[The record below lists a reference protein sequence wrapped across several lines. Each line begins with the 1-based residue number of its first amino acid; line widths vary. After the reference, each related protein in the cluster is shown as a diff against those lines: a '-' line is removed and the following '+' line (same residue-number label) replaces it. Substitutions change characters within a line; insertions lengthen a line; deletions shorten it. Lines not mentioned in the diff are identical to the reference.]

1 MTDKRIARILRVKA
15 FAKINLSL
23 RVLGTRGDGYH
34 ELQTRFQSIALHD
47 TLSFGVRPGPFQI
60 DCDDPECP
68 IDETNLVWRA
78 AERMWR
84 LAGKKGRL
92 EGLRVRIAKRIPM
105 QAGLG
110 GGSSDAAATVRSL
123 AALWRIPVRALDLG
137 QLAADLGADV
147 PFFSQGGT
155 ALGVERGDV
164 LVPLHDEPGSWVV
177 LVLPGF
183 GVRTADAYRWWNE
196 EHPSGAVSRPDAETL
211 NDLQAPVARRHPQ
224 IARIVKHLVRAG
236 ASQAAMSGSGSAV
249 FGLFTTRARAESAR
263 AALVERSYRTILTR
277 TIDRS
282 AFRAMSRPACG
293 RTWRKMS
300 VSARR
305 QTL

>member
-1 MTDKRIARILRVKA
+1 MTGKRIARILRVKA

-23 RVLGTRGDGYH
+23 RVLGARDDGYH

-68 IDETNLVWRA
+68 TDETNLVWRA

-84 LAGKKGRL
+84 LAGKNGRL

-110 GGSSDAAATVRSL
+110 GGSSDAAATVRGL
-123 AALWRIPVRALDLG
+123 AALWRIPVRALDVG
-137 QLAADLGADV
+137 QLPAALGADV

-164 LVPLHDEPGSWVV
+164 VVSMSDEPRSWVV
-177 LVLPGF
+177 LVLPRF
-183 GVRTADAYRWWNE
+183 GVNTADAFRWWDE
-196 EHPSGAVSRPDAETL
+196 EHPSGAVSRRDAETL
-211 NDLQAPVARRHPQ
+211 NDLEGPVVRRHPQ
-224 IARIVKHLVRAG
+224 IAQIVRDVMRAG

-249 FGLFTTRARAESAR
+249 FGLFATRARAESAR
-263 AALVERSYRTILTR
+263 AALVDRSYRTMVTR
-277 TIDRS
+277 TIDR
-282 AFRAMSRPACG
+282 ATFRALSRPVFG
-293 RTWRKMS
+293 STLRKMA
-300 VSARR
+300 VSRP
-305 QTL
+305 